1 MTAEENPE
9 IYSWWMSVWVCI
21 GALWGFCQVQVE
33 QITLYSLVPPQ
44 KKRTRGCDRLYTGTH
59 WMGSRENGL
68 SWKSTVFFS
77 HSFRLSVLVTP
88 ALRWFSS
95 HTPPTPPLTEHFT
108 CGWKGQSCAA
118 TTPKMPLP
126 VQSNKAGLSSCNWLD
141 LSFYTYLVFSNE
153 TGEWEVPTGESPASP
168 NTSVDLN
175 NRPVTF
181 SHRAGMKEK
190 AHFQRFSSFPPH
202 TVSHFSPQPCDSR
215 VPDQA
220 PGDSDSFDLDEKV
233 GVIVASSW
241 TRPAVKVIPLHLW
254 WFIMAVMQ
262 L

>member
-1 MTAEENPE
+1 MT
-9 IYSWWMSVWVCI
+9 VC
-21 GALWGFCQVQVE
+21 
-33 QITLYSLVPPQ
+33 
-44 KKRTRGCDRLYTGTH
+44 
-59 WMGSRENGL
+59 
-68 SWKSTVFFS
+68 
-77 HSFRLSVLVTP
+77 TP
-88 ALRWFSS
+88 ALTEWGAEKMAYLERALCSSLTASGSPFSS
-95 HTPPTPPLTEHFT
+95 PQLSAGFLHTPPPTPPLTEHFT

-175 NRPVTF
+175 NRPVTL